1 MKRLQHLLFALT
13 LTCIVAV
20 AANAQITIQLKDKST
35 KEPLV
40 GAVAYNTDK
49 TFQAVSDR
57 SGKIKVK
64 GLENTD
70 TIFIQFIGYKTLRY
84 PLSNATAGSVVQL
97 SLEEHVVSTSEVVLV
112 ANRLPEKR
120 EDIAQQIEVIS
131 AKDIKMAN
139 APSSADLLSSTGK
152 VFVQKSQLGGGSPV
166 LRGLEANR
174 VLIVVD
180 GVRMNN
186 AIYRGGHLQNVITL
200 DPNIQERVEI
210 LFGSSSVIY
219 GSDAL
224 GGVMHFYSKNP
235 TYDTPFQANV
245 MTRYASVNNEA
256 TGHLDFTIG
265 LKNIS
270 FLTSVSYSK
279 FGDLRS
285 GANSN
290 FVNGYRWE
298 LPAYAETRNGVDVA
312 VPNDDPLLQRNT
324 GYSQLDLTQKV
335 MIKSGGNTEHLFN
348 FQYSASSDIPRY
360 DRLSMIKNDGTPESA
375 VWNYGPQRR
384 LMGSYRLSQTTK
396 NRFYDEMSLTLS
408 FQNIEESRIDR
419 KFGRTRL
426 RTRTE
431 KLNILGLNIDWQ
443 KQYSKT
449 LQFNYGFEFYSN
461 EVSSHN
467 REENVQTN
475 EVRTSNDPIDPA
487 ETRYP
492 QGGSNMRF
500 FGAYIN
506 VKKNIGSWLVGSAG
520 ARVSA
525 TSLYANFGNNP
536 LNLPF
541 DVVEQD
547 NKGVTGNLGLVA
559 KLPKKWRVAFSL
571 SSGFRTPNV
580 DDAGKLFDS
589 GGGLVRVPNADL
601 RPEKTYN
608 IDLSVFKSLAD
619 DRIHLEF
626 TGYHI
631 WLKDMLRI
639 SNTTINGQDS
649 LFFDG
654 QMSQVQ
660 HNSNIGLGVIYGVF
674 ASVRAEIT
682 QNILLFSSLSWA
694 KGEDLTEGAVNRNL
708 DHIPPAFGQTSIK
721 FKHRKMRHEVFFNY
735 QYWKFLS
742 EFSDSSVDRP
752 QFAVPDKGIPAWVTL
767 NYRAS
772 YNLHPALTLQVAVEN
787 ILDTH
792 YRTFASGIN
801 APGRNFIVS
810 LRGKF

>member
-1 MKRLQHLLFALT
+1 MKKLYYLLFALT
-13 LTCIVAV
+13 LISLTGAT
-20 AANAQITIQLKDKST
+20 AHAQITIQLKDKST
-35 KEPLV
+35 QEPLV
-40 GAVAYNTDK
+40 GAVAYNSNK

-64 GLENTD
+64 GLDKTD
-70 TIFIQFIGYKTLRY
+70 VIYIQFIGYKTLRY
-84 PLSNATAGSVVQL
+84 PLAKAKPGSVVQL
-97 SLEEHVVSTSEVVLV
+97 SLKEDVVSTSEVVLV

-131 AKDIKMAN
+131 AKDIALAN
-139 APSSADLLSSTGK
+139 APSSADILSSSGK

-200 DPNIQERVEI
+200 DPNIQERVEV

-298 LPAYAETRNGVDVA
+298 LPAYTEVRNGVDVA

-324 GYSQLDLTQKV
+324 GYSQLDLTQKI
-335 MIKSGGNTEHLFN
+335 MIKSGENTEHLFN

-360 DRLSMIKNDGTPESA
+360 DRLSIIKSDGTPESA
-375 VWNYGPQRR
+375 VWNYGPQKR
-384 LMGSYRLSQTTK
+384 LMGSYRLSQTSKT
-396 NRFYDEMSLTLS
+396 RFYDEMSLTLS
-408 FQNIEESRIDR
+408 YQKIEESRIDR

-431 KLNILGLNIDWQ
+431 KLDILGLNIDWQ

-449 LQFNYGFEFYSN
+449 LQFNYGFEFYHN
-461 EVSSHN
+461 NVSSHN
-467 REENVQTN
+467 LEENIQTG
-475 EVRTSNDPIDPA
+475 EIRTSDDPIDPA

-500 FGAYIN
+500 FGVYIN
-506 VKKNIGSWLVGSAG
+506 AKKNITPWLVGSAG
-520 ARVSA
+520 ARLTT
-525 TSLYANFGNNP
+525 TSLRADFGNNP

-541 DVVEQD
+541 TKVEQD
-547 NKGVTGNLGLVA
+547 NKGITGNLGLVA
-559 KLPKKWRVAFSL
+559 KLPRKWRVALSL

-589 GGGLVRVPNADL
+589 GGGFVRVPNADL
-601 RPEKTYN
+601 KPEKTYN
-608 IDLSVFKSLAD
+608 IDLSVFKALAND
-619 DRIHLEF
+619 KVHLEL

-631 WLKDMLRI
+631 WLRDMLRI
-639 SNTTINGQDS
+639 SNTTINGQNQ

-654 QMSQVQ
+654 QLSQVQ
-660 HNSNIGLGVIYGVF
+660 HNSNIGLGAIYGVF
-674 ASVRAEIT
+674 ASVRAEFT
-682 QNILLFSSLSWA
+682 RNILLFSSLSWA
-694 KGEDLTEGAVNRNL
+694 RGRDLTEGAVNRNL

-721 FKHRKMRHEVFFNY
+721 FKHKKMRHEVFFNY
-735 QYWKFLS
+735 QYWKFMS

-752 QFAVPDKGIPAWVTL
+752 QFAIPDKGIPAWATF

-772 YNLHPALTLQVAVEN
+772 YNLHSTLTLQLAVEN

-792 YRTFASGIN
+792 YRTFSSGIN